1 MTTSSAQALPCNGSG
16 EGLSGLSPRFSMETV
31 LYILGA
37 ITLVLLNVF
46 LLLCIKTLRLRI
58 HKQLEDER
66 AEMSYNVPPSLLGAE
81 NGQ

>member
-1 MTTSSAQALPCNGSG
+1 
-16 EGLSGLSPRFSMETV
+16 METV